1 MARKILA
8 IDDHPDTIQLIEMA
22 LQRHGYEVVGAFSGP
37 EGLELAEQERSDLIL
52 LDMMMP
58 GMDGNAVCR
67 AIRQNPDLKD
77 TPVIMFTAKS
87 QATDKKS
94 SFDAGADDYVTK
106 PTRPAELLQRIESL
120 LGRYHGAPSGAQEPP
135 LQTGYMPR
143 GPQFISVLGAR
154 GGAGAST
161 VALNLAATMADAE
174 ADTVLAD
181 LDTRQGHLA
190 LYLGHNAGPDILD
203 WLSQPAGSLDET
215 LVDYLIQIQEHLAL
229 LPSRMRPNGDEGQL
243 RAPQTAALTTI
254 LSDTGRIVVA
264 DLGTP
269 VGDAVRPILQSSDV
283 ILLCLRPER
292 AAIVGARRKLEYLQQ
307 QVEDDKIQLLMLDYG
322 SDETMPRPA
331 VESYLER
338 ALCDVI
344 QLDEQALTRAVN
356 RHQPLIFSGGEG
368 KPLRQFRRLVR
379 QLIPGS

>member
-1 MARKILA
+1 
-8 IDDHPDTIQLIEMA
+8 
-22 LQRHGYEVVGAFSGP
+22 
-37 EGLELAEQERSDLIL
+37 
-52 LDMMMP
+52 
-58 GMDGNAVCR
+58 
-67 AIRQNPDLKD
+67 
-77 TPVIMFTAKS
+77 
-87 QATDKKS
+87 
-94 SFDAGADDYVTK
+94 
-106 PTRPAELLQRIESL
+106 
-120 LGRYHGAPSGAQEPP
+120 
-135 LQTGYMPR
+135 
-143 GPQFISVLGAR
+143 
-154 GGAGAST
+154 

>member
-37 EGLELAEQERSDLIL
+37 EGLELAEQERPDLIL